1 MIEPYFALWL
11 NVRNEQ
17 MKKES
22 LIDATRASWKV
33 MTFFER
39 TVFVIFVIVA
49 GIATTFNFGA
59 LFDPSLMQAA
69 MISLIPFLVATLA
82 MTRVA
87 DSFHKRTPQRAI
99 RRSSLFS
106 KELAKSLRGLGLC
119 APDQVRLVRD
129 EAIRILNSKERR
141 TATIMRYTFELVILC
156 LLAAGINF
164 VFVLLGHDV
173 PLETASCL
181 LACMAVAAGALVFL
195 VWVACRVCDRLSDL
209 PAKELGRF
217 ISDLTSLLV
226 DRPKALPS
234 RRRIRRHVRIR

>member
-1 MIEPYFALWL
+1 MIEPYYAAWL

-17 MKKES
+17 MKKER
-22 LIDATRASWKV
+22 LFDAIRASWKD
-33 MTFFER
+33 MTFLER
-39 TVFVIFVIVA
+39 MAFVSFVAVFVIASSLDLV
-49 GIATTFNFGA
+49 A
-59 LFDPSLMQAA
+59 LFRPFFVSAAMASLM
-69 MISLIPFLVATLA
+69 LFLVVTLMA
-82 MTRVA
+82 MRAA
-87 DSFHKRTPQRAI
+87 DSFHKRMPQRAI

-141 TATIMRYTFELVILC
+141 AATIMRYTFELVILC

-195 VWVACRVCDRLSDL
+195 VWVACRVWDRLSDL